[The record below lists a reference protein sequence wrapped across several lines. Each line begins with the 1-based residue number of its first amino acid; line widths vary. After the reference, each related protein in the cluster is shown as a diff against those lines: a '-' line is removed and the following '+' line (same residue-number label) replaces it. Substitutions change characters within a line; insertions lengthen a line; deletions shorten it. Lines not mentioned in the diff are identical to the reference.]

1 MRNARPDELQAKI
14 KIVGKNINNLRY
26 ADDII
31 LKAGSEEEL
40 RNLLMRKESG
50 KSWLK
55 TKYLKNYDH
64 GIWPHHFMVNRRE
77 KSRNS
82 DRLYNLGLSNQLMV
96 TTALKLKDAC
106 SLEERL

>member
-77 KSRNS
+77 KIWK
-82 DRLYNLGLSNQLMV
+82 Q
-96 TTALKLKDAC
+96 
-106 SLEERL
+106 

>member
-64 GIWPHHFMVNRRE
+64 GIWPHHFMANKRGE
-77 KSRNS
+77 KW
-82 DRLYNLGLSNQLMV
+82 
-96 TTALKLKDAC
+96 T
-106 SLEERL
+106 